1 MFNKTLVLSLVLV
14 AFTLMALWT
23 TTADAIPAFARK
35 YKISCTTCHAP
46 IPKLKPYGLEFAGN
60 GFVIPEDESE
70 RDYVSAGDPL
80 LWLNRDFP
88 IAARFDAY
96 GLYNSEGSV
105 EKDFQVP
112 WGVKLLSGGVLYKN
126 IGYYFYFYL
135 SEEGK
140 VAGLEDAYLHFN
152 NIFKTNLDLMVGQFQ
167 TSDPLMKRELRL
179 TFQDYILYT
188 RTIGDS
194 RIDLTYD
201 RGIMMTYG
209 IEKTGTDLVGLVV
222 NGNGIGAADE
232 EQFDDDNTKNFAARV
247 AQGIGDM
254 ITVGG
259 FYYWGKEKYEVNGS
273 RNRVYYVGPDVN
285 VNLGILEFTGQ
296 YLWREDSNPFFLIN
310 ARKRKS
316 NGLIGELIYAPQR
329 DRSRYYLI
337 GLYNWFDSE
346 VDSADYESI
355 TLGGTYLLAR
365 NLRLVLEYTRD
376 IQYKANRAVL
386 GFVSAF

>member
-1 MFNKTLVLSLVLV
+1 MSFKIPVISALSAAIMVL
-14 AFTLMALWT
+14 ALWPV
-23 TTADAIPAFARK
+23 TANAIPAFARK

-46 IPKLKPYGLEFAGN
+46 IPKLKAYGNEFAGN

-70 RDYVSAGDPL
+70 RDYISAGDPL

-96 GLYNSEGSV
+96 GVYDSESPV
-105 EKDFQVP
+105 EKDIRVP

-140 VAGLEDAYLHFN
+140 VAGLEDAYIHFN

-179 TFQDYILYT
+179 TYEDYILYT
-188 RTIGDS
+188 RTVGES
-194 RIDLTYD
+194 RLNLTYD
-201 RGIMMTYG
+201 RGIMATYG
-209 IEKTGTDLVGLVV
+209 IEKTGTDLVGLLV
-222 NGNGIGAADE
+222 NGNGIGPADDE
-232 EQFDDDNTKNFAARV
+232 RFDDDNTKNFGARV
-247 AQGIGDM
+247 TQGIGDKAA
-254 ITVGG
+254 IGG
-259 FYYWGKEKYEVNGS
+259 FYYWGKERDEVNNAT
-273 RNRVYYVGPDVN
+273 NRVYYVGPDVN
-285 VNLGILEFTGQ
+285 VNLGIVEFTGQ

-316 NGLIGELIYAPQR
+316 NGLTGELIYAPQR

-346 VDSADYESI
+346 VDSADYESL
-355 TLGGTYLLAR
+355 TLSGSYLLAR

-376 IQYKANRAVL
+376 IQYKYNRAVL